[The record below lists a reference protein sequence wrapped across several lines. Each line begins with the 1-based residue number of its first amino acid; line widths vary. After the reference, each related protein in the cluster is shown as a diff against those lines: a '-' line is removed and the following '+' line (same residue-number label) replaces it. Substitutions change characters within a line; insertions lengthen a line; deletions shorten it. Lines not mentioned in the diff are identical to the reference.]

1 MSVSLTQLWILFGIS
16 NMITWIAYQTLWMTD
31 RYHLTLTILAL
42 CATSVAFLVAVKSR
56 FRFRSLSFL
65 ILGLLIG
72 QWWWVQSFLMKTIWT
87 LNGFA
92 P

>member
-1 MSVSLTQLWILFGIS
+1 MSASLTQLWFLFGIT
-16 NMITWIAYQTLWMTD
+16 NVITWIGYQTLWMTD
-31 RYHLTLTILAL
+31 RYPLILTILAL
-42 CATSVAFLVAVKSR
+42 CATSVAILVAVKSR